1 VRLRPP
7 PGNRPNP
14 TSLAGARGSG
24 GAASSSQVVVGAHPV
39 APAEHARHMHVC
51 VAARSISIVG
61 IGFGA
66 PPSLRPAPLLSTLAG
81 LASIPW
87 PAKGA
92 VRCDPPAAP
101 LPRQRNK
108 RFEDRPDPH
117 VKRNLLARGAPWI
130 EPTQPV
136 RSCTRTHAHRR
147 FQDQ

>member
-1 VRLRPP
+1 MDATQPTMRGANVRASVVAG
-7 PGNRPNP
+7 PGLFSESKVNN
-14 TSLAGARGSG
+14 
-24 GAASSSQVVVGAHPV
+24 VAHMS
-39 APAEHARHMHVC
+39 R
-51 VAARSISIVG
+51 
-61 IGFGA
+61 
-66 PPSLRPAPLLSTLAG
+66 
-81 LASIPW
+81 